1 MVQPCRRLRDVQQE
15 AMSEDSGDEGCA
27 ETNIGAS
34 TRKEPFDD
42 DVQLVFATAHLPHDP
57 LDEKYAFCV
66 GLAAHGFCTESFHMA
81 VELATG
87 LITDIPST
95 VFDISPSLLSQAFS
109 LEPSSKRRWNFTKPG
124 NEAVAQIRRVVLPDM
139 VRNSQVA
146 EELLI
151 KASFLV
157 KTLCDTG
164 TNDDSSLLAM
174 QLALKVMSNARGPAG
189 TRHHEVAIHYLE
201 EELFRAV
208 HKIPIGPNELRY
220 LRQFANDLMSRA
232 THSVP
237 QRITVPASLTAHYL
251 LDALS
256 CSTVQGA
263 AVNAGRHSA
272 AVAPPVMTPTAL
284 SMRKPTD
291 DDLALAVAL
300 DALSKHVFVSE
311 MDHPMLCEC
320 IRRQRGDLA
329 MTLLLRY
336 KDSVDKLGYVM
347 DRILDPRI
355 HRIYEYACP
364 RHTKSNYLHRDHKSN
379 AAYFVERS
387 STAGDRFL
395 LLLLESSAAYA
406 NAEEPAEEEELAK
419 EVTDKLVCYAD
430 S

>member
-1 MVQPCRRLRDVQQE
+1 
-15 AMSEDSGDEGCA
+15 
-27 ETNIGAS
+27 
-34 TRKEPFDD
+34 
-42 DVQLVFATAHLPHDP
+42 
-57 LDEKYAFCV
+57 
-66 GLAAHGFCTESFHMA
+66 
-81 VELATG
+81 
-87 LITDIPST
+87 
-95 VFDISPSLLSQAFS
+95 
-109 LEPSSKRRWNFTKPG
+109 
-124 NEAVAQIRRVVLPDM
+124 M

-189 TRHHEVAIHYLE
+189 TRHHEVAIHYLVRLAQSLVNRLSIQE

-263 AVNAGRHSA
+263 AVNAGFVLMLDTIYVSHTFSRHSA

-364 RHTKSNYLHRDHKSN
+364 RHTKSNYLNRDHKSN

-395 LLLLESSAAYA
+395 YCCWSQVQRTRMQ
-406 NAEEPAEEEELAK
+406 K
-419 EVTDKLVCYAD
+419 VRICLVRQECPFFRTGRRRGAC
-430 S
+430 